1 LVQRL
6 LQRGRQGFEQ
16 REQHG
21 ERAGSDLGKP
31 KALPGTWITGSIKPN
46 PVARMAPSSTQTP
59 QRGTGRGIGI
69 RTAAGSD
76 ERAHGQLHV
85 YDGDG
90 KGKSQAALGVVL
102 RTIGLGICEQKRTRV
117 LLLRF
122 LKGPGRAYDEDA
134 AIEALQQGFP
144 HLIDQVRTGRGDY
157 FTAEEAT
164 PFDRQEAQRGWDIAK
179 GAIAS
184 DLYSVVVLDE
194 LNPVLDLGLLDAD
207 EVARTLA
214 CKPPGMEVI
223 CTGRGA
229 PKELVQL
236 ADLHSEMRAHQQMDP
251 GITGIE
257 IYTGDGKGKSTSA
270 LGKGLQAIGRGISQD
285 KSHRVLILQWLKGGA
300 GYTEDAAIAALRES
314 YPHLVDHL
322 RSGRDAIVWRG
333 QQQPIDYVEAERAW
347 EIARAAIS
355 SGLYK
360 TVILDEINPTVDLE
374 LLPVEPIVQ
383 TLLRKPAETE
393 VILTGRCKNRL
404 AYFELASVYSEMV
417 CHKHYAERGVD
428 LKRGVD
434 Y

>member
-1 LVQRL
+1 
-6 LQRGRQGFEQ
+6 
-16 REQHG
+16 
-21 ERAGSDLGKP
+21 
-31 KALPGTWITGSIKPN
+31 
-46 PVARMAPSSTQTP
+46 MAPQATSATTTS
-59 QRGTGRGIGI
+59 RGTGRGIGI
-69 RTAAGSD
+69 RTAAGSS
-76 ERAHGQLHV
+76 ERSHGQLHV

-102 RTIGLGICEQKRTRV
+102 RTIGLGICEQKQTRV

-122 LKGPGRAYDEDA
+122 LKGPGRSYDEDA

-144 HLIDQVRTGRGDY
+144 HLIDQVRTGRGEFFGADEV
-157 FTAEEAT
+157 TRV
-164 PFDRQEAQRGWDIAK
+164 DIQEAQRGWIIAK

-184 DLYSVVVLDE
+184 ELYSVVVLDE

-207 EVARTLA
+207 EVVRTLA
-214 CKPPGMEVI
+214 AKPAGMEVI
-223 CTGRGA
+223 VTGRGA
-229 PKELVQL
+229 PRSLVQI
-236 ADLHSEMRAHQQMDP
+236 ADLHSEMRAHRRRDAVTDLDP
-251 GITGIE
+251 GMDALPAAGLDGIE
-257 IYTGDGKGKSTSA
+257 VYTGEGKGKSTSA
-270 LGKGLQAIGRGISQD
+270 LGKALQAIGRGISQD
-285 KSHRVLILQWLKGGA
+285 KSHRVLILQWLKGGS

-383 TLLRKPAETE
+383 TLLRKPSETE
-393 VILTGRCKNRL
+393 VILTGRCKNPP
-404 AYFELASVYSEMV
+404 AYFDLASVHSEMV

>member
-1 LVQRL
+1 MASKPQ
-6 LQRGRQGFEQ
+6 ESKAS
-16 REQHG
+16 REVK
-21 ERAGSDLGKP
+21 GK
-31 KALPGTWITGSIKPN
+31 
-46 PVARMAPSSTQTP
+46 
-59 QRGTGRGIGI
+59 GIGI
-69 RTAAGSD
+69 VTAADSQ
-76 ERAHGQLHV
+76 ERSHGQLHI
-85 YDGDG
+85 YDGEG

-102 RTIGLGICEQKRTRV
+102 RTIGLGICEQRRTRV

-122 LKGPGRAYDEDA
+122 LKGPGRPYDEDA

-144 HLIDQVRTGRGDY
+144 HLIDQVRTGRADF
-157 FTAEEAT
+157 FTAQEAT
-164 PFDRQEAQRGWDIAK
+164 RFDSSEAQRGWDIAK

-184 DLYSVVVLDE
+184 ALYSVVVLDE
-194 LNPVLDLGLLDAD
+194 LNPVLDLGLIPVE
-207 EVARTLA
+207 EVVRTL
-214 CKPPGMEVI
+214 KDRPDGMEIIV
-223 CTGRGA
+223 TGRAA
-229 PKELVQL
+229 PSPLVRI
-236 ADLHSEMRAHQQMDP
+236 ADLHSEMRAHRRPVMDENNFTISNSI
-251 GITGIE
+251 GGIE

-270 LGKGLQAIGRGISQD
+270 LGKALQAIGRGISQD
-285 KSHRVLILQWLKGGA
+285 KSHRVLILQWLKGGS

-360 TVILDEINPTVDLE
+360 TVILDELNPSVDLE
-374 LLPVEPIVQ
+374 LLPVEPIIQ

-393 VILTGRCKNRL
+393 VIITGRCKN
-404 AYFELASVYSEMV
+404 APSYFDLASVHSEMV
-417 CHKHYAERGVD
+417 CHKHYAEQGID

>member
-1 LVQRL
+1 
-6 LQRGRQGFEQ
+6 
-16 REQHG
+16 
-21 ERAGSDLGKP
+21 
-31 KALPGTWITGSIKPN
+31 
-46 PVARMAPSSTQTP
+46 MAPQATSASTS
-59 QRGTGRGIGI
+59 RSTGRGIGI
-69 RTAAGSD
+69 RTAADGS
-76 ERAHGQLHV
+76 ERSRGQVHV
-85 YDGDG
+85 YDGEG

-102 RTIGLGICEQKRTRV
+102 RTIGLGICEQKQTWV

-122 LKGPGRAYDEDA
+122 LKGPGRSYDEDA

-144 HLIDQVRTGRGDY
+144 HLIDQVRTGRGEFFGADEV
-157 FTAEEAT
+157 TRV
-164 PFDRQEAQRGWDIAK
+164 DVQEAQRGWTIAK

-184 DLYSVVVLDE
+184 ELYSVVVLDE
-194 LNPVLDLGLLDAD
+194 LNPVLDLGLLDAE
-207 EVARTLA
+207 EVVRTLSA
-214 CKPPGMEVI
+214 KPAGMEVI
-223 CTGRGA
+223 VTGRGA
-229 PKELVQL
+229 PRSLVQI
-236 ADLHSEMRAHQQMDP
+236 ADLHSEMRAHRRPDTPAFEEQ
-251 GITGIE
+251 TGE
-257 IYTGDGKGKSTSA
+257 PVLAGLEGVEVYTGEGKGKSTSA
-270 LGKGLQAIGRGISQD
+270 LGKALQAIGRGISQD
-285 KSHRVLILQWLKGGA
+285 KSHRVLILQWLKGGN

-374 LLPVEPIVQ
+374 FIPVEPIVQ

-393 VILTGRCKNRL
+393 VILTGRCKHPP
-404 AYFELASVYSEMV
+404 AYFDLASVHSEMV

>member
-1 LVQRL
+1 
-6 LQRGRQGFEQ
+6 
-16 REQHG
+16 
-21 ERAGSDLGKP
+21 
-31 KALPGTWITGSIKPN
+31 
-46 PVARMAPSSTQTP
+46 MAPASSTQTP

-76 ERAHGQLHV
+76 ERVHGQLHV

-102 RTIGLGICEQKRTRV
+102 RTIGLGICERRQTRV

-122 LKGPGRAYDEDA
+122 LKGPGRSYDEDA

-157 FTAEEAT
+157 FSAEEVT
-164 PFDRQEAQRGWDIAK
+164 RFDRQEAQRGWDIAK
-179 GAIAS
+179 GALAS
-184 DLYSVVVLDE
+184 NLYSVVVLDE
-194 LNPVLDLGLLDAD
+194 LNPVLDLGLLDVA
-207 EVARTLA
+207 EVVRVLA
-214 CKPPGMEVI
+214 TKPPGMEII

-229 PKELVQL
+229 PRELIQL
-236 ADLHSEMRAHQQMDP
+236 ADLHSEMRAHRRRLP
-251 GITGIE
+251 GELEETEGGLSASRGLDGIE
-257 IYTGDGKGKSTSA
+257 IYTGEGKGKSTSA
-270 LGKGLQAIGRGISQD
+270 LGKALQAIGRGISQD
-285 KSHRVLILQWLKGGA
+285 KSHRVLILQWLKGGS

-393 VILTGRCKNRL
+393 VILTGRCKNRP
-404 AYFELASVYSEMV
+404 AYFDLASVHSEMV

>member
-1 LVQRL
+1 
-6 LQRGRQGFEQ
+6 
-16 REQHG
+16 
-21 ERAGSDLGKP
+21 
-31 KALPGTWITGSIKPN
+31 
-46 PVARMAPSSTQTP
+46 MSSTQRP
-59 QRGTGRGIGI
+59 QRTTGRGIGI
-69 RTAAGSD
+69 RTAAGAE
-76 ERAHGQLHV
+76 ERAYGQLHV

-144 HLIDQVRTGRGDY
+144 HLIDQVRTGRGDF
-157 FTAEEAT
+157 FTAEQASK
-164 PFDRQEAQRGWDIAK
+164 FDRQEAQRGWDIAK

-194 LNPVLDLGLLDAD
+194 LNPVLDLGLLDID
-207 EVARTLA
+207 EVTRTLA
-214 CKPPGMEVI
+214 AKPAGMEVI

-229 PKELVQL
+229 PRPLIQL
-236 ADLHSEMRAHQQMDP
+236 ADLHSEMRAHRRQSSAAGEEQQPQGLD
-251 GITGIE
+251 GIE
-257 IYTGDGKGKSTSA
+257 IYTGEGKGKSTSA

-285 KSHRVLILQWLKGGA
+285 KSHRVLILQWLKGGS

-333 QQQPIDYVEAERAW
+333 QQLPIDYVEAERAW

-383 TLLRKPAETE
+383 TLLRKPTETE
-393 VILTGRCKNRL
+393 VILTGRCKNRP
-404 AYFELASVYSEMV
+404 AYFDLASVHSEMV

>member
-1 LVQRL
+1 MP
-6 LQRGRQGFEQ
+6 
-16 REQHG
+16 
-21 ERAGSDLGKP
+21 SKP
-31 KALPGTWITGSIKPN
+31 EESKTSCEGH
-46 PVARMAPSSTQTP
+46 
-59 QRGTGRGIGI
+59 GRGIGI
-69 RTAAGSD
+69 VTAADSR
-76 ERAHGQLHV
+76 ERSHGQLHI
-85 YDGDG
+85 YDGEG

-102 RTIGLGICEQKRTRV
+102 RTIGLGICEQRRTRV

-122 LKGPGRAYDEDA
+122 LKGPGRAYDEDS

-144 HLIDQVRTGRGDY
+144 HLIDQVRTGRADF
-157 FTAEEAT
+157 FTAQEAT
-164 PFDRQEAQRGWDIAK
+164 KFDLLEAQRGWDIAK

-184 DLYSVVVLDE
+184 ALYSVVVLDE
-194 LNPVLDLGLLDAD
+194 LNPVLDLGLLPID
-207 EVARTLA
+207 EVVRTL
-214 CKPPGMEVI
+214 KGRPDGMEIIV
-223 CTGRGA
+223 TGRAA
-229 PKELVQL
+229 PSSLVRV
-236 ADLHSEMRAHQQMDP
+236 ADLHSEMRAHHCLEIESDDLP
-251 GITGIE
+251 KSNSIGGIE
-257 IYTGDGKGKSTSA
+257 IYTGEGKGKSTSA
-270 LGKGLQAIGRGISQD
+270 LGKALQAIGRGISQD
-285 KSHRVLILQWLKGGA
+285 KSHRVLILQWLKGGS

-360 TVILDEINPTVDLE
+360 TVILDELNPSVDLE

-393 VILTGRCKNRL
+393 VIITGRCKHPP
-404 AYFELASVYSEMV
+404 AYFDLASVYSEMV
-417 CHKHYAERGVD
+417 CHKHYAEQGVD

>member
-1 LVQRL
+1 
-6 LQRGRQGFEQ
+6 
-16 REQHG
+16 
-21 ERAGSDLGKP
+21 
-31 KALPGTWITGSIKPN
+31 
-46 PVARMAPSSTQTP
+46 MSSTQTP

-85 YDGDG
+85 YDGEG

-134 AIEALQQGFP
+134 AIDALQQGFP

-164 PFDRQEAQRGWDIAK
+164 RFDRQEAQRGWDIAK

-184 DLYSVVVLDE
+184 NLYSVVVLDE
-194 LNPVLDLGLLDAD
+194 LNPVLDLGLLDTA
-207 EVARTLA
+207 EVCRTLA
-214 CKPPGMEVI
+214 AKPEGMEVI

-229 PKELVQL
+229 PPQLVQL
-236 ADLHSEMRAHQQMDP
+236 ADLHSEMRAHQGEGGLD
-251 GITGIE
+251 GIE
-257 IYTGDGKGKSTSA
+257 IYTGEGKGKSTSA
-270 LGKGLQAIGRGISQD
+270 LGKALQAIGKGISQD
-285 KSHRVLILQWLKGGA
+285 KSHRVLILQWLKGGK

-347 EIARAAIS
+347 EIARAAIA

-383 TLLRKPAETE
+383 ALLRKPTETE
-393 VILTGRCKNRL
+393 VILTGRCKQRPS
-404 AYFELASVYSEMV
+404 YFDLASVHSEMV

>member
-1 LVQRL
+1 
-6 LQRGRQGFEQ
+6 
-16 REQHG
+16 
-21 ERAGSDLGKP
+21 
-31 KALPGTWITGSIKPN
+31 
-46 PVARMAPSSTQTP
+46 MAPQATSATSSPRSGRPT
-59 QRGTGRGIGI
+59 GTGRGIGI
-69 RTAAGSD
+69 RTAAGSS
-76 ERAHGQLHV
+76 ERSHGQLHV
-85 YDGDG
+85 YDGEG

-122 LKGPGRAYDEDA
+122 LKGPGRSYDEDA

-144 HLIDQVRTGRGDY
+144 HLIDQVRTGRGEF

-164 PFDRQEAQRGWDIAK
+164 RFDRQEAQRGWDIAK

-184 DLYSVVVLDE
+184 ELYSVVVLDE
-194 LNPVLDLGLLDAD
+194 LNPVLDLGLLDVED
-207 EVARTLA
+207 VVRSLA
-214 CKPPGMEVI
+214 AKPDGMEVI
-223 CTGRGA
+223 VTGRGA
-229 PKELVQL
+229 PRSLVQI
-236 ADLHSEMRAHQQMDP
+236 ADLHSEMRAHRRHDATLE
-251 GITGIE
+251 GLEAGEDAEAAALGLDGIE
-257 IYTGDGKGKSTSA
+257 IYTGEGKGKSTSA
-270 LGKGLQAIGRGISQD
+270 LGKALQAIGRGISQD
-285 KSHRVLILQWLKGGA
+285 KSHRVLILQWLKGGN

-347 EIARAAIS
+347 EIARAAIA

-360 TVILDEINPTVDLE
+360 TVILDELNPTVDLE

-393 VILTGRCKNRL
+393 VIITGRCKHPP
-404 AYFELASVYSEMV
+404 AYFDLASVHSEMV
-417 CHKHYAERGVD
+417 CHKHYAERGID